1 MRIRSLSL
9 AEGGPISRRVATK
22 RPLSSGLA
30 AISCCL
36 AEQPTLGLPDGHGR
50 ACKADPT
57 MDERATRDERLDDLA
72 QTLADMLGVNKTE
85 AMRLALQN
93 EIERLRSTPTID
105 DQIATLR
112 ETVKNYGRKSTR
124 MVHPSKKR

>member
-1 MRIRSLSL
+1 MM
-9 AEGGPISRRVATK
+9 E
-22 RPLSSGLA
+22 
-30 AISCCL
+30 
-36 AEQPTLGLPDGHGR
+36 
-50 ACKADPT
+50 
-57 MDERATRDERLDDLA
+57 ERKIYDERLDDLA
-72 QTLADMLGVNKTE
+72 QTLADMLGVDKTE

-124 MVHPSKKR
+124 MVHHSVDSAEHQRLNDTSLGHSIGSMTSITVRCTSQCGCSSASPASSRFSAPTSWM

>member
-1 MRIRSLSL
+1 M
-9 AEGGPISRRVATK
+9 E
-22 RPLSSGLA
+22 
-30 AISCCL
+30 
-36 AEQPTLGLPDGHGR
+36 
-50 ACKADPT
+50 
-57 MDERATRDERLDDLA
+57 ERTTRDERLDDLA
-72 QTLADMLGVNKTE
+72 QTLADMLGVDKTE

>member
-1 MRIRSLSL
+1 
-9 AEGGPISRRVATK
+9 
-22 RPLSSGLA
+22 
-30 AISCCL
+30 
-36 AEQPTLGLPDGHGR
+36 
-50 ACKADPT
+50 

-112 ETVKNYGRKSTR
+112 ETVKNYGCKSTH

>member
-1 MRIRSLSL
+1 
-9 AEGGPISRRVATK
+9 
-22 RPLSSGLA
+22 
-30 AISCCL
+30 
-36 AEQPTLGLPDGHGR
+36 
-50 ACKADPT
+50 

-124 MVHPSKKR
+124 MVHPLKKR